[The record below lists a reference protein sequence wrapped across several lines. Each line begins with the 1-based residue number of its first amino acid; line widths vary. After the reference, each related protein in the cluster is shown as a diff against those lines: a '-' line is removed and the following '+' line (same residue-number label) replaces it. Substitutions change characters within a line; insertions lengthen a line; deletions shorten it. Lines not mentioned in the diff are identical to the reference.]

1 MLLTIDHGAIREL
14 RLDRP
19 PVNALSAELISAL
32 QQAIVVAPAQGARAL
47 ILSGSPGRF
56 PGGLDDPRCSRWIE

>member
-1 MLLTIDHGAIREL
+1 MILTIDHGAIREL

-32 QQAIVVAPAQGARAL
+32 RK
-47 ILSGSPGRF
+47 R
-56 PGGLDDPRCSRWIE
+56 SRQLQRKVRVR